1 VRQPLCSI
9 CTFRLRLGCRFRKAG
24 YQAID
29 RICDYYYSLQERPV
43 TSQVE
48 PGYLRKAL
56 PRQLSPFLE
65 IRCLANYTYYS
76 ASAPD
81 VGEDFQFV
89 ADDYQRLILPGG
101 HSYHSILILFTSN
114 HEVSPT
120 GNIHRFLAT
129 SQPRAHSRVCLPT
142 CTPAV
147 SVILDSMSANE

>member
-1 VRQPLCSI
+1 MQSFLAPKNIYGYRTVRQPLCSI

-65 IRCLANYTYYS
+65 IRSLANYSYYS

-101 HSYHSILILFTSN
+101 HIVLLPFDTDLIHVQS
-114 HEVSPT
+114 
-120 GNIHRFLAT
+120 
-129 SQPRAHSRVCLPT
+129 
-142 CTPAV
+142 
-147 SVILDSMSANE
+147 